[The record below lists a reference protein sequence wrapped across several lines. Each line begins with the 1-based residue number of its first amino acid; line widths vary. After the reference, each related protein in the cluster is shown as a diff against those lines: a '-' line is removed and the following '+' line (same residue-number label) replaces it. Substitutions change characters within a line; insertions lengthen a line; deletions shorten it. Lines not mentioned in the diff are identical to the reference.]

1 MTGSRTSHALGLIGA
16 IVRVIMI
23 VLVHAGQGKAVR
35 ASETPTFVSVDVAPT
50 PARKTNLGF
59 LRWLQHLVNG
69 CCDCEIFDFCWAG
82 SDAGL
87 LGSDAGR
94 RFHLRGC

>member
-1 MTGSRTSHALGLIGA
+1 MASHDRAGLVAHGSARRTFAADVMTGSRTSHALGLIGA

-50 PARKTNLGF
+50 PARKTNLD
-59 LRWLQHLVNG
+59 R
-69 CCDCEIFDFCWAG
+69 AG
-82 SDAGL
+82 SEPPYSA
-87 LGSDAGR
+87 SSR
-94 RFHLRGC
+94 